1 MKTSAFAGAT
11 ALLSASPMLASNS
24 SLFSSNCKCMPGD
37 ECWPSPIA
45 WNILNATV
53 GGRLIAT
60 VPIGTPCHDPHYDA
74 AECAYFQSQVV
85 NAQFHMN
92 SSSSV
97 MAPFFANQSC
107 DFFTP
112 ESQPCLLGNYVEYA
126 VNVSKVEDIQSAILF
141 AQLANIRFVIRN
153 TGHDYNGKSTGA
165 GALSVW
171 THYLK
176 DIAFLDWSDE
186 YYEGK
191 AIKIGAGV
199 QGFEALE
206 AAAAQGLVQ
215 LGGECPTVG
224 VAGGYTQGGGHSA
237 LSTNF
242 GLAADQTL
250 EFEVVTAEGLLV
262 TASRTQN
269 SDLYWALS
277 GGGGGTYGVVV
288 SMTTKA
294 YPDNIVSGATLQFN
308 AADTTLDNFYAGV
321 EAFHSRLAS
330 IVDSGIMI
338 IYFLTNT
345 FFQIVPATAYGK
357 TKSQIEAIF
366 QDFEADLKKLDIKYT
381 VSYTQSATYR
391 DHYDLHFGPL
401 PYGNIQ
407 VGIAQYGG
415 RLIPRDTIANN
426 LAGFSTTV
434 RGITEAGVTIIGVG
448 LNVSS
453 PAITD
458 NVDNSLLPAWRNT
471 LVHATLSTPWNFTAP
486 WSDMIALQDLMT
498 DSIIP
503 QLEAITPGSG
513 AYMNEAD
520 FRQPNFQ
527 EVFFGGNYDKLL
539 QIKNKWDPEN
549 FFYAIDSVGSTYWS
563 VANDGRMCK
572 A

>member
-1 MKTSAFAGAT
+1 MKSFLFAGAT
-11 ALLSASPMLASNS
+11 ALLAASHALADTS
-24 SLFSSNCKCMPGD
+24 SLNSNCKCMPGD

-45 WNILNATV
+45 WSILNATV

-60 VPIGTPCHDPHYDA
+60 TPIGTPCHDPNYDA
-74 AECAYFQSQVV
+74 AECAYLQSQVH
-85 NAQFHMN
+85 NPQFHMN
-92 SSSSV
+92 SSSSI

-112 ESQPCLLGNYVEYA
+112 ESQPCLLGNYVDYA
-126 VNVSKVEDIQSAILF
+126 VNVSKVEDIQFAVLF

-153 TGHDYNGKSTGA
+153 TGHNYNGKSTGA

-176 DIAFLDWSDE
+176 DIETLNWSDK
-186 YYEGK
+186 YYQGK

-199 QGFEALE
+199 QGFEAIE

-215 LGGECPTVG
+215 IGGECPTVG

-242 GLAADQTL
+242 GMGADQSL
-250 EFEVVTAEGLLV
+250 EFEVVTAQGLLV

-288 SMTTKA
+288 SMTAKA
-294 YPDNIVSGATLQFN
+294 YPDSIVSGATFQFL
-308 AADTTLDNFYAGV
+308 AEGTTLDNFYAGI
-321 EAFHSRLAS
+321 EAFHSRLTAM
-330 IVDSGIMI
+330 VDSGLTVIH
-338 IYFLTNT
+338 YFTNA
-345 FFQIVPATAYGK
+345 FFEIAPATGYNK
-357 TKSQIEAIF
+357 TKAEMQAIF
-366 QDFEADLKKLDIKYT
+366 ADFESGLEALNI
-381 VSYTQSATYR
+381 SYTASYSQSATYR
-391 DHYDLHFGPL
+391 DHYDLYFGPL
-401 PYGNIQ
+401 PYGNIE

-426 LAGFSTTV
+426 LTSYSTAV
-434 RGITEAGVTIIGVG
+434 RNITEAGVTVIGVG

-453 PAITD
+453 SAITG
-458 NVDNSLLPAWRNT
+458 NVSNALLPAWRNT
-471 LVHATLSTPWNFTAP
+471 LVHATLTTPWNFTAP

-498 DSIIP
+498 DSIVP
-503 QLEAITPGSG
+503 QLEAITPNSG

-527 EVFFGGNYDKLL
+527 QVFFGSNYKQLL
-539 QIKNKWDPEN
+539 QIKNKWDPSY
-549 FFYAIDSVGSTYWS
+549 FFYAIDSVGSTYWN
-563 VANDGRMCK
+563 VTNNGRMCK